1 MLDRNEP
8 QTLVCLGDVPLLS
21 AETARRMLE
30 EAEKSEFVL
39 LTIEMDNPKGYGRIV
54 RNAEGVVTAIVEE
67 KDATDEQRLIREV
80 NTGIMVLPT
89 ARLDAWLDALKNDNA
104 QKEYYLTDLVGF
116 AAADGVRISAVHPDH
131 AYESRA
137 STPRCSSPPLNV
149 PGSACRPTAC
159 LKPA

>member
-1 MLDRNEP
+1 
-8 QTLVCLGDVPLLS
+8 
-21 AETARRMLE
+21 MLE

-89 ARLDAWLDALKNDNA
+89 AV
-104 QKEYYLTDLVGF
+104 LTPG
-116 AAADGVRISAVHPDH
+116 
-131 AYESRA
+131 
-137 STPRCSSPPLNV
+137 STP
-149 PGSACRPTAC
+149 
-159 LKPA
+159 